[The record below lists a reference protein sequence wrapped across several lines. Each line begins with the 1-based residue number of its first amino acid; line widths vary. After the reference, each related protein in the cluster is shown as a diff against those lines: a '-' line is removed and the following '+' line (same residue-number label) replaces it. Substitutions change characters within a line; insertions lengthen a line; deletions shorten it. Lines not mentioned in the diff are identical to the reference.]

1 MERILLF
8 ENRDKKAD
16 FKKTIENIISGAN
29 YLIETFHQNQPFK
42 KIQILA
48 DFRALIMDPLGYY
61 DRVVLENIELPR
73 NQQKV
78 NISKLCELYDIPR
91 ASFVEILGLYEDN
104 ENCKDCHKTRRK
116 GKQESVISYQEFL
129 NYSDYVLF
137 KNGRFE
143 VNLGQVSERIDK
155 FNIYTETQDQYNLYK
170 TWETLFNII
179 SELHKKNL
187 LGPISLNEICRI
199 LPGLQTVDY
208 KLYLNTDVIT
218 AQILQLK

>member
-29 YLIETFHQNQPFK
+29 YLIETFNQNQPFN
-42 KIQILA
+42 KIQTLA
-48 DFRALIMDPLGYY
+48 DFRALILDPLGYF
-61 DRVVLENIELPR
+61 DRVVLANIELPR

-78 NISKLCELYDIPR
+78 NVLKLCELYDIPR
-91 ASFVEILGLYEDN
+91 ASYVEFLGLSKDN
-104 ENCKDCHKTRRK
+104 EDCIDCHKTRQK
-116 GKQESVISYQEFL
+116 GKPGSVISYQDFL
-129 NYSDYVLF
+129 NYSDYVVF
-137 KNGRFE
+137 KNGLFE
-143 VNLGQVSERIDK
+143 VNQGQVSESLEK

-170 TWETLFNII
+170 TWETLYNII
-179 SELHKKNL
+179 SELHTKNL
-187 LGPISLNEICRI
+187 LGPISLNEVCRI